1 MHIEAILLYSMPRCQ
16 KSQLCIY
23 YGHQQQMRSFIP
35 ILGHCKFIT
44 KLTPSMSRFYRANL
58 YFSFNLK
65 FQLACHGFR
74 RFHVWFRPQ
83 DTNSACLFTQSEI
96 CFLCSWSNKR
106 WAKILVMTCLRFCEQ
121 KAQVKEF
128 LFSCSNGCP
137 DRILFRWLRSR
148 FILRSSLHLNMLIF
162 SMPGGWIDSISS
174 IIVCKNVANL

>member
-1 MHIEAILLYSMPRCQ
+1 MHIEAILLYSMPRCHDA
-16 KSQLCIY
+16 KSPNCVFIMGISNRCGASYRSWVIVHLLQNWPHLCR
-23 YGHQQQMRSFIP
+23 GS
-35 ILGHCKFIT
+35 
-44 KLTPSMSRFYRANL
+44 YRANL

-162 SMPGGWIDSISS
+162 RCQ
-174 IIVCKNVANL
+174 VVE